1 MLEIFISTMGWN
13 EDVVDDDDDA
23 TDNNNHDSFE
33 ADEY

>member
-1 MLEIFISTMGWN
+1 MSTMGWN

>member
-1 MLEIFISTMGWN
+1 MPEIFMSTMGWN

>member
-1 MLEIFISTMGWN
+1 MSTMGWN

-23 TDNNNHDSFE
+23 TDNDNHDSFE

>member
-1 MLEIFISTMGWN
+1 MLEIFMSTMGWN

>member
-1 MLEIFISTMGWN
+1 MSTMGWN
-13 EDVVDDDDDA
+13 EDVVDDDDDDDA